1 MLLSIR
7 DGVKVT
13 KSNVYIA
20 RKENKLKQED
30 VAKIIGRSEQYYR
43 QRENGER
50 EFTIK
55 EGKILADFYGCTLN
69 DLFHDEGCH
78 NNQKNDNDA
87 DLIKE
92 ITNHLDEIVKLLKNK
107 VWFN

>member
-43 QRENGER
+43 ERENGKR

-69 DLFHDEGCH
+69 DLFHDKGYN

-87 DLIKE
+87 KLIEE
-92 ITNHLDEIVKLLKNK
+92 IINHLDEIVKLFENR
-107 VWFN
+107 